1 MKILEKRYRGSL
13 ICRVMGYPITYAIA
27 KLLLEQGP
35 LDLKNITA
43 QVGRAKNTV
52 CGHLSKLKLAHLI
65 RYEKKGGKT
74 IYWIKYQ
81 DELRE
86 FMNICEKL
94 VKRISRRIEHDY

>member
-27 KLLLEQGP
+27 KLLLERGP
-35 LDLKNITA
+35 LDLDSITS

-65 RYEKKGGKT
+65 RYEKAKGKT
-74 IYWIKYQ
+74 MYWIKYP
-81 DELRE
+81 DEMRE